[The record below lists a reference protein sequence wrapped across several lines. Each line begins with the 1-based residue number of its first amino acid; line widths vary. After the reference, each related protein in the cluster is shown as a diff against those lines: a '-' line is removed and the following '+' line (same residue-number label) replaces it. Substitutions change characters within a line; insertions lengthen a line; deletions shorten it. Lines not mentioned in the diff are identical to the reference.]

1 MTDDRAKGTRI
12 KFGVGWHR
20 QRMLSITNKPSQL
33 GVTAATR
40 DKFEAESLEYGN
52 YFRTGYPAE
61 FRHAEV
67 LAVSW

>member
-1 MTDDRAKGTRI
+1 
-12 KFGVGWHR
+12 
-20 QRMLSITNKPSQL
+20 MLSITNKPSQL